1 MEFNGVPPTVETL
14 LLLFFFAC
22 TVYKNLEWAVFLNI
36 TIPWIMCAK
45 SAHTTIQKKLM
56 ATNGLKWK
64 QLTRQTCRIFAN
76 KTARNNIQHNFR
88 LNIIRTNTQ
97 TAHAGLCN
105 ILIIIK

>member
-1 MEFNGVPPTVETL
+1 MAFRQL
-14 LLLFFFAC
+14 LKRYYYYIFFCMYSVHKFRMGCFPKYNCSVNYVCQIGAQ
-22 TVYKNLEWAVFLNI
+22 NL
-36 TIPWIMCAK
+36 T
-45 SAHTTIQKKLM
+45 KKIM

-64 QLTRQTCRIFAN
+64 QLTRQTCRVFAN

-88 LNIIRTNTQ
+88 LSTMRTNTQ